1 MSEAWIA
8 AGSAVL
14 TGLFSLLGVYIA
26 NRKSAGIIEFRIK
39 ELEKKVEKHNN
50 LLDRMT
56 AVEVKVKD
64 MESDISDIKKK
75 VG

>member
-1 MSEAWIA
+1 MNEAWIA

-50 LLDRMT
+50 LVERMT
-56 AVEVKVKD
+56 AIEVKVV
-64 MESDISDIKKK
+64 DIEKK